1 MKDNYDFLR
10 ATMMLEELGFSEVF
24 LDDNNSFAIYYNGA
38 IKTICS
44 VEDYHGKILC
54 YLDSSNLTKDVF
66 TQDIKLLPGM
76 FFMLKEGAF
85 LSDNRKISIFRA
97 HIVSEKEVD
106 EIIVRNRNIKN
117 VNLDFNFFSKS
128 DTDVHE
134 SLMLKRIS
142 LTESEDKSLK
152 YLKLSRLEQMPE
164 EVKSMID
171 YNISY
176 YQKNGN
182 SFVNRILRGK

>member
-10 ATMMLEELGFSEVF
+10 ATMMLEELGFSEVY
-24 LDDNNSFAIYYNGA
+24 LDVNNSFAVYYNGA

-44 VEDYHGKILC
+44 VEDYHGQILC
-54 YLDSSNLTKDVF
+54 YLDSSNLTQEVF

-76 FFMLKEGAF
+76 FFMLKKGAF
-85 LSDNRKISIFRA
+85 LSNNRKISISRA

-106 EIIVRNRNIKN
+106 EIGAKNRNIKKE
-117 VNLDFNFFSKS
+117 NLDFNFLSKS
-128 DTDVHE
+128 DTDVYL
-134 SLMLKRIS
+134 SLLLKH
-142 LTESEDKSLK
+142 LNLNESEYKALE

-171 YNISY
+171 CNFSY

>member
-54 YLDSSNLTKDVF
+54 YLDSSNLTRDVF
-66 TQDIKLLPGM
+66 TQNIKLLPGM
-76 FFMLKEGAF
+76 FLMLKEGAF
-85 LSDNRKISIFRA
+85 LSNNRKISISRA
-97 HIVSEKEVD
+97 HIISEKEID

-128 DTDVHE
+128 DTDVHL
-134 SLMLKRIS
+134 SLMLKYIS

-164 EVKSMID
+164 EVKSMIEFQP
-171 YNISY
+171 Y
-176 YQKNGN
+176 YQKKEGN
-182 SFVNRILRGK
+182 ALINRILRGK